1 MCPRDVERRKGSMS
15 LCNGSQAFGESISF
29 PAKASISFPAEASI
43 SFPDEAPSCSPPRHC
58 GDVVRQEGVDSQAI
72 CGE

>member
-1 MCPRDVERRKGSMS
+1 MS
-15 LCNGSQAFGESISF
+15 LCNGSQAFCESISF
-29 PAKASISFPAEASI
+29 PAEVSISFPAEASISFPAEASS

-58 GDVVRQEGVDSQAI
+58 CDVVRQEGVDSQAI